1 MRAVS
6 VSSGVDMQRIMNA
19 AILEIDSHSKS
30 FGGLS
35 GAVLVMSVRVCCDEE
50 KENGAGPP
58 RETQPR

>member
-6 VSSGVDMQRIMNA
+6 VSSGVDMQKIMSA
-19 AILEIDSHSKS
+19 AISELDSHSKS

-35 GAVLVMSVRVCCDEE
+35 NAVLVMSVMVCRDEE
-50 KENGAGPP
+50 KENEAGPP